1 MSKLLKKQLLMILLF
16 CGLLAAPAWAKSDET
31 VSEVATIPFA
41 PELNVDLIYNVT
53 TEKPGGRIAT
63 IKQKLMFSEADD
75 GYILMVTPL
84 AITIGGVTQAI
95 SEVPSLA
102 EMMPGFLNAMRY
114 DIAQDGTVIG
124 VRNWDEEK
132 LKISQSRDN
141 FGTLIAEQE
150 EDEDKISGNKIANEV
165 IDFFLR
171 MTPEQAANYYLND
184 WVPVLGYGGAEVEL
198 DQEYEMETELEY
210 NGAQV
215 PAIAYV
221 LLTEDKEKNALKLVE
236 KTSLLKRKPGE
247 NIFDDVEGLLGG
259 AFEGDEKKR
268 EQLREAMTEL
278 EKAEIDNS
286 VEILFQADTGMPI
299 EASVSKSITLPSGE
313 TSKTSIRI
321 EKVSE

>member
-1 MSKLLKKQLLMILLF
+1 MILLF

-53 TEKPGGRIAT
+53 TEKLGGRIGT

-171 MTPEQAANYYLND
+171 MTPEQAANYYL
-184 WVPVLGYGGAEVEL
+184 
-198 DQEYEMETELEY
+198 
-210 NGAQV
+210 
-215 PAIAYV
+215 
-221 LLTEDKEKNALKLVE
+221 
-236 KTSLLKRKPGE
+236 
-247 NIFDDVEGLLGG
+247 
-259 AFEGDEKKR
+259 
-268 EQLREAMTEL
+268 
-278 EKAEIDNS
+278 
-286 VEILFQADTGMPI
+286 
-299 EASVSKSITLPSGE
+299 
-313 TSKTSIRI
+313 
-321 EKVSE
+321 